1 MTRWYNP
8 ADVLTM
14 ATSTN
19 AELLQLS
26 GPRNPYPGV
35 LGRVEDGAI
44 ADLLLVDGN
53 PLTNIELLAD
63 PETNLKA
70 IVKDGAVLK
79 NTL

>member
-1 MTRWYNP
+1 MTRWYTP
-8 ADVLTM
+8 AEALTM

-19 AELLQLS
+19 AELLQMS

-35 LGRVEDGAI
+35 LGHVEEGAI
-44 ADLLLVDGN
+44 ADLLLVDGD
-53 PLTNIELLAD
+53 PLTDIGLLAE
-63 PETNLKA
+63 PEATLKV